1 VILVGERRWRAAK
14 LAGLVELSCLIE
26 EGDLSS
32 DERLMV
38 QLVENALREDLKP
51 VEQAKAYKTL
61 MEAKDWSG
69 NQLAKELH
77 IAQSSVVRALALLDL
92 PAEVQAQVE
101 QGALAAT
108 AAAEIARLPEP
119 ARVEV
124 ARAAVDQ
131 GLTRSEVAEVVK
143 AVRARRPAQ
152 LRPEPVEID
161 LGDGITV
168 VVRYRKPSTVT
179 APQALRRALKA
190 LQDRERDDRAA

>member
-51 VEQAKAYKTL
+51 VEQAKAYRAL
-61 MEAKDWSG
+61 MEAKGWSG

-77 IAQSSVVRALALLDL
+77 VAQSSVVRTLSLLEL
-92 PAEVQAQVE
+92 PPLVQARVDGGE
-101 QGALAAT
+101 LAAT
-108 AAAEIARLPEP
+108 VAHELTKIPDPAAQAELAE
-119 ARVEV
+119 
-124 ARAAVDQ
+124 AVVGQ
-131 GLTRSEVAEVVK
+131 NLTRSEVAEVVK

-152 LRPEPVEID
+152 TKPDPVEVD
-161 LGDGITV
+161 LGDGVSV
-168 VVRYRKPSTVT
+168 VVRYRKPSSVS
-179 APQALRRALKA
+179 PVQALRRALKA
-190 LQDRERDDRAA
+190 LQDRERDEAA